1 MGRYAFLVMV
11 TSENNNK
18 FYEMVE
24 QDNGMIDL
32 YNGRV
37 DVTRIQQDPKPI
49 SQWDKIYNS
58 KVKKGY
64 VDVTN
69 LVSKK
74 VSKSNSVNYVDI
86 DNKEVKD
93 VIEKLI
99 AYSKKTVEDNY
110 KVKASSVTKQQVDEA
125 QKIIDSIAKLIRKG
139 SDVKEINAKLIE
151 LFTVIPRK
159 MDKVQNYL
167 LTGDTIDTK
176 DDLENAKHR
185 ISKEQDILDS
195 MGSSVAIND
204 AEDENE
210 SDGVVQNKTILDTL
224 GITIEPAS
232 DEDIKNI
239 KNHLGEIKDKF
250 RRAFVVSNTKAE
262 KRFND
267 FVSKVDDKKI
277 ELLFHGSRN
286 ENWISILQN
295 SLMIRPSGVMIQ
307 GSMFGSSG
315 LYFANR
321 AKKSFGY
328 TSSKNS
334 YWCKGSSNI
343 AYMAVFKVHVGKQW
357 IIHEHQSY
365 CYNLDEKMVNNKGF
379 NSVWAKAGKSLYND
393 EIMIYNP
400 AQCTIK
406 YLVELDG

>member
-24 QDNGMIDL
+24 QDNGTIDL

-64 VDVTN
+64 KDITDMVSKT
-69 LVSKK
+69 VSKK
-74 VSKSNSVNYVDI
+74 GSVNYVDI
-86 DNKEVKD
+86 SNKEVKD

-99 AYSKKTVEDNY
+99 AFSNKTVADNY
-110 KVKASSVTKQQVDEA
+110 KVKASSVTKKQVDEA
-125 QKIIDSIAKLIRKG
+125 QRIIDSTAKLIKRG
-139 SDVKEINAKLIE
+139 ADVKEINSKLLE

-159 MDKVQNYL
+159 MDKVQNYIL
-167 LTGDTIDTK
+167 NGDTIK
-176 DDLENAKHR
+176 DKGDLENANR
-185 ISKEQDILDS
+185 LISKEQDILDS
-195 MGSSVAIND
+195 MGSSVAMC
-204 AEDENE
+204 ATEEENE
-210 SDGVVQNKTILDTL
+210 SDGVVENKTILDTL

-239 KNHLGEIKDKF
+239 KNHLGELKDKF
-250 RRAFVVSNTKAE
+250 RRAFVVSNLKSE

-267 FVSKVDDKKI
+267 FVSKADNKQV
-277 ELLFHGSRN
+277 ELFWHGSRN
-286 ENWISILQN
+286 ENFLSILQN
-295 SLMIRPSGVMIQ
+295 SLMIRPSGAVYS
-307 GSMFGSSG
+307 GSMFGDSI
-315 LYFANR
+315 YMAR
-321 AKKSFGY
+321 KARKSFGY
-328 TSSKNS
+328 TSSRGS
-334 YWCKGSSNI
+334 YWAKGNSNI
-343 AYMAVFKVHVGKQW
+343 AYMAIFKCHVGKQW

-365 CYNLDEKMVNNKGF
+365 CYSLNETTVKNKGF
-379 NSVWAKAGKSLYND
+379 DSVWAKAGKSLYND
-393 EIMIYNP
+393 EYMFYNP
-400 AQCTIK
+400 NQVTIK

>member
-1 MGRYAFLVMV
+1 MGRYAYLIMV
-11 TSENNNK
+11 SEQNNNK
-18 FYEMVE
+18 FYSLRE
-24 QDNGMIDL
+24 QDDGTIEI

-37 DVTRIQQDPKPI
+37 DVSKIRQEPKPI

-58 KVKKGY
+58 KIKKGY
-64 VDVTN
+64 KDVTH
-69 LVSKK
+69 LVATTISKK
-74 VSKSNSVNYVDI
+74 GSVNYVDI

-93 VIEKLI
+93 VIDKLI

-110 KVKASSVTKQQVDEA
+110 KVKASAVTKNQIDEA
-125 QKIIDSIAKLIRKG
+125 QRILDLTSKLIRRG
-139 SDVKEINAKLIE
+139 SDVKDINSKLLE

-167 LTGDTIDTK
+167 LTGDTINTK

-195 MGSSVAIND
+195 MSSSVSICATE
-204 AEDENE
+204 AENE
-210 SDGVVQNKTILDTL
+210 SNGGVENRTILDTL
-224 GITIEPAS
+224 GITIQPAS

-250 RRAFVVSNTKAE
+250 RRAFVVSNIKAE

-267 FVSKVDDKKI
+267 FVAKADDKKV
-277 ELLFHGSRN
+277 EFFWHGSRN
-286 ENWISILQN
+286 ENFLSILQN
-295 SLMIRPSGVMIQ
+295 SLMIRPSGAVYS
-307 GSMFGSSG
+307 GSMFGDGCYYS
-315 LYFANR
+315 NR
-321 AKKSFGY
+321 ARKSFGY
-328 TSSKNS
+328 TSSKS
-334 YWCKGSSNI
+334 AYWTKENSNI

-357 IIHEHQSY
+357 VIHEHQSY
-365 CYNLDEKMVNNKGF
+365 CYSLNETTVKNKGF
-379 NSVWAKAGKSLYND
+379 DSVWAKAGKSLYND
-393 EIMIYNP
+393 EFIIYNP